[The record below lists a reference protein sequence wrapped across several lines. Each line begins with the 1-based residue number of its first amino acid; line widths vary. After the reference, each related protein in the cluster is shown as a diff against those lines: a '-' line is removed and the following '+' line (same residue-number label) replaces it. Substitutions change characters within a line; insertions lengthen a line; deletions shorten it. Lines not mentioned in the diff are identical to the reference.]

1 MGRLTLTDRLLSM
14 AALRVIHRQ
23 LADIGYLVGQPVAI
37 GEAYGALR
45 IAIGARTLFED
56 RIPARLDGLFSA
68 LERSAAG
75 ASAAAAE

>member
-37 GEAYGALR
+37 G
-45 IAIGARTLFED
+45 ARTLFED